1 MKAIDKQS
9 LYLTGKISFSRCK
22 IYGLT
27 NHERKKWYFNKYD
40 SFHQVDY
47 KQMVAHTVGMLRKY
61 KDYSIVHSKFIDL
74 YGIINLHI
82 LNNLITS
89 EEVLYYNR
97 GVRDTPYRWSL
108 TNRRRFFDS
117 DHWILKS
124 DYSLE
129 FHKGIYNKDVTFISH
144 DYKAGYTLSN
154 DIYEN
159 DDIMQNKRAWTYL
172 NRNKVD
178 KIKVKRREIKKQP
191 KLFIA
196 DNHVLTQKE
205 FVDKCE
211 REIITRGTP
220 NLKHYEII
228 VSESDCKSSYHDRIK
243 NIQTKYK
250 VLDNRW
256 HLIGLQGFSLV
267 FNSTSDELYKHL
279 KAQKH
284 KDKKQ
289 GDKIRKKAEKARRDA
304 IPMRKLDEEYLLAA
318 EKEREIKRN
327 DPYWHNYYN
336 PNNTRARKLKYVRDN
351 EWFEKYPSKGRS
363 SRKKHAKSIWRR
375 QNRLI
380 DTEYC

>member
-27 NHERKKWYFNKYD
+27 NHKRKKWYFNKYD
-40 SFHQVDY
+40 SFHKVEY
-47 KQMVAHTVGMLRKY
+47 KQMVAHTIGMLRKY
-61 KDYSIVHSKFIDL
+61 KDYSIVHSKFIEL

-82 LNNLITS
+82 LNNLITT
-89 EEVLYYNR
+89 EQVCYYNR
-97 GVRDTPYRWSL
+97 GVRDTPYRRSL

-129 FHKGIYNKDVTFISH
+129 FHKGIYNRDVSFISH
-144 DYKAGYTLSN
+144 YYKAGYTLSN

-159 DDIMQNKRAWTYL
+159 DINLQNQRARTYL
-172 NRNKVD
+172 NRNRVD
-178 KIKVKRREIKKQP
+178 KVEIKRRKVKKQP
-191 KLFIA
+191 KLYVE
-196 DNHVLTQKE
+196 DNHCLTQKE

-228 VSESDCKSSYHDRIK
+228 VSESDYTSNFYSKKKCV
-243 NIQTKYK
+243 QTKYK
-250 VLDNRW
+250 VRDNRW
-256 HLIGLQGFSLV
+256 HLIGLEGFSLI
-267 FNSTSDELYKHL
+267 FDSPSDELYKRL
-279 KAQKH
+279 KAQKN
-284 KDKKQ
+284 KDSRIT
-289 GDKIRKKAEKARRDA
+289 DKLRKKAEKARRDA
-304 IPMRKLDEEYLLAA
+304 IPIRKLDEEYLLAA
-318 EKEREIKRN
+318 EKEREAKRN

-351 EWFEKYPSKGRS
+351 EWFEQHPKHGRS